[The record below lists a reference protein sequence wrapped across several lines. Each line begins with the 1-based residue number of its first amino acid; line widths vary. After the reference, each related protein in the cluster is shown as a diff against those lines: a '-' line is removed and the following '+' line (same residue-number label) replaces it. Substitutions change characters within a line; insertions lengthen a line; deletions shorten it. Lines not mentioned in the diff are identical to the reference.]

1 MSIKVN
7 IKNIGTA
14 PLPSYQTAL
23 AAGADIYANNLEKFI
38 ALPRWSDGE
47 RELEKGEWDCD
58 LGNSWPAE
66 VVKILVLK
74 VGGEYFAVGKDARG
88 KVRKPSSHKSVD
100 LSVLVAN
107 S

>member
-1 MSIKVN
+1 MRQRSTPWNTGTFLVLKRDFLCDGLPNKNGIDSIIIQHV
-7 IKNIGTA
+7 A
-14 PLPSYQTAL
+14 
-23 AAGADIYANNLEKFI
+23 
-38 ALPRWSDGE
+38 
-47 RELEKGEWDCD
+47 
-58 LGNSWPAE
+58 WPAE